1 MKHCGEKKFV
11 LSREPDKDKRYRRD
25 SHYRRLVPAGALGAA
40 ETVVTGLAG
49 PLPRVVES
57 REKPRPREWERA
69 DPVGW
74 LEVTDPS
81 PRAVKRRK
89 DDKRALLYEPPHKL
103 CYSLI

>member
-57 REKPRPREWERA
+57 REKPRPRERERA

-81 PRAVKRRK
+81 PRAESGERMTN
-89 DDKRALLYEPPHKL
+89 ALYFMSHLTSSVIH
-103 CYSLI
+103 